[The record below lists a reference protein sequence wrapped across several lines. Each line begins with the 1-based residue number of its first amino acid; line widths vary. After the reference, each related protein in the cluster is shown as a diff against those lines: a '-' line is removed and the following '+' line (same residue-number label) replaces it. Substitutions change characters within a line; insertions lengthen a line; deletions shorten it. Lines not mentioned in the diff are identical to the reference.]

1 MELALWLVTGLLA
14 VVYLGSGTGKLLV
27 SRERMAGLTPAAGW
41 VLDFSPGAFRAIGA
55 VEVLGAAGLV
65 LPAVTGVAP
74 VLVPLA
80 ALGLALVMAGATVV
94 RLRRGEPKY
103 AVLDVAYLLLALF
116 VAVGRFAVA

>member
-1 MELALWLVTGLLA
+1 MDLALWLVTGLLTMA
-14 VVYLGSGTGKLLV
+14 YLASGIGKLVV
-27 SRERMAGLTPAAGW
+27 SRERMAGLTPAAAW
-41 VLDFSPGAFRAIGA
+41 VLDFRPGALRAIGV
-55 VEVLGAAGLV
+55 VELLGAAGLV

-103 AVLDVAYLLLALF
+103 ALVDLAYLALALF
-116 VAVGRFAVA
+116 VAVGRFAGL